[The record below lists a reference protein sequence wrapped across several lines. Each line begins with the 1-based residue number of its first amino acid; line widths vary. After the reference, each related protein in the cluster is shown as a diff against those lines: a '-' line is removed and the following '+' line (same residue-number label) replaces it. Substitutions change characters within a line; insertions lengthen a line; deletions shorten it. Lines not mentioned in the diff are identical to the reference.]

1 MSDKKHYTQYD
12 DGDKMLLDA
21 TDEIVEEIEEVNDSV
36 EDAIEIDDSV
46 SADEIVEETE
56 SPSLIGVVS
65 GCAKL
70 NIRKESNITS
80 DPVCIV
86 PEKSVLLIDQDLST
100 DEWYKVYTE
109 TGMEGFCMKKY
120 VTVNL

>member
-1 MSDKKHYTQYD
+1 MSDKKHYMQYS
-12 DGDKMLLDA
+12 DGDKMLHDA
-21 TDEIVEEIEEVNDSV
+21 TDEIVEEINEANDSV

-56 SPSLIGVVS
+56 SLIGVVS
-65 GCAKL
+65 GCTKL
-70 NIRKESNITS
+70 NIRKEPNITS
-80 DPVCIV
+80 EPVCIV

>member
-1 MSDKKHYTQYD
+1 MSDKKRYMQYD
-12 DGDKMLLDA
+12 DTEETL
-21 TDEIVEEIEEVNDSV
+21 TDVTEEIEKEIDELNDSV
-36 EDAIEIDDSV
+36 EDTIEIDDSV

-70 NIRKESNITS
+70 NIRKESNIIS
-80 DPVCIV
+80 EPVCIV

>member
-1 MSDKKHYTQYD
+1 MSDKKYYMQYD
-12 DGDKMLLDA
+12 DSDKMLLDA

-56 SPSLIGVVS
+56 SLIGVVS

-70 NIRKESNITS
+70 NIRKEPNITS
-80 DPVCIV
+80 EPVCIV

-100 DEWYKVYTE
+100 EEWYKVYTE
-109 TGMEGFCMKKY
+109 AGMEGFCMKKY
-120 VTVNL
+120 VTVNP

>member
-1 MSDKKHYTQYD
+1 MSDKKHYMKYD
-12 DGDKMLLDA
+12 DVDKMLVDA

-46 SADEIVEETE
+46 SVDEIVEETE
-56 SPSLIGVVS
+56 SLVGVVS

-70 NIRKESNITS
+70 NVRKEPNITS
-80 DPVCIV
+80 EPVCIV
-86 PEKSVLLIDQDLST
+86 SEKTVLLIDQDLST

-109 TGMEGFCMKKY
+109 AGIEGFCMKKY
-120 VTVNL
+120 VTVNP

>member
-1 MSDKKHYTQYD
+1 MSDKKHYMKYD
-12 DGDKMLLDA
+12 DVDKMLVDA

-56 SPSLIGVVS
+56 SLVGVVS

-70 NIRKESNITS
+70 NVRKEPNITS
-80 DPVCIV
+80 EPVCIV
-86 PEKSVLLIDQDLST
+86 SEKTVLLIDQDLST
-100 DEWYKVYTE
+100 DEWYKVNTE
-109 TGMEGFCMKKY
+109 AGMEGFCMKKY
-120 VTVNL
+120 VTVNP

>member
-1 MSDKKHYTQYD
+1 MSDKKHYMQYS

-21 TDEIVEEIEEVNDSV
+21 TDEIVEEINEANDSV

-56 SPSLIGVVS
+56 SLIGVVS
-65 GCAKL
+65 GCTKL

-80 DPVCIV
+80 EPVCIV

-109 TGMEGFCMKKY
+109 AGMEGFCMKKY
-120 VTVNL
+120 VTVNQ

>member
-1 MSDKKHYTQYD
+1 MSDKKHYMQYD
-12 DGDKMLLDA
+12 DSDKMLLDA

-56 SPSLIGVVS
+56 SLIGVVS
-65 GCAKL
+65 GCTKL

-80 DPVCIV
+80 EPVCIV

-100 DEWYKVYTE
+100 EEWYKVYTE
-109 TGMEGFCMKKY
+109 AGMEGFCMKKY
-120 VTVNL
+120 VTVNP

>member
-1 MSDKKHYTQYD
+1 MSDKKHYMQYD
-12 DGDKMLLDA
+12 DADKTLSDV
-21 TDEIVEEIEEVNDSV
+21 TEEIEKEIDELNDSV

-56 SPSLIGVVS
+56 SLIGVVS

-70 NIRKESNITS
+70 NIRKDPIITS
-80 DPVCIV
+80 EPVCIV
-86 PEKSVLLIDQDLST
+86 PEKSVLLIDSDLST

-109 TGMEGFCMKKY
+109 AGMEGFCMKKY
-120 VTVNL
+120 VTVNP